1 MLIGGLFIIAQ
12 YSRCSQIGRW
22 VKKKKEKVVY
32 LYDGLLLSNKK
43 IRTTDTQNHMDELK
57 KKKRYWKEETRE
69 QNPNSYFTIYM
80 NVEKKQNNP
89 VV

>member
-1 MLIGGLFIIAQ
+1 MFTDREM
-12 YSRCSQIGRW
+12 SE
-22 VKKKKEKVVY
+22 KKKKVVY

-57 KKKRYWKEETRE
+57 KKKKKILKGRNKT
-69 QNPNSYFTIYM
+69 PKPKLYFTIYM
-80 NVEKKQNNP
+80 NFEKKQNNP